1 MNQYNSE
8 THRIATVAGSSAA
21 YAQGRNLGC
30 AYLYIYSCYMHRYM
44 YTYLHRYEYAAAYG
58 GDEL

>member
-1 MNQYNSE
+1 MYMNLHNSE

-30 AYLYIYSCYMHRYM
+30 AYIYIYIQLL
-44 YTYLHRYEYAAAYG
+44 YT
-58 GDEL
+58 